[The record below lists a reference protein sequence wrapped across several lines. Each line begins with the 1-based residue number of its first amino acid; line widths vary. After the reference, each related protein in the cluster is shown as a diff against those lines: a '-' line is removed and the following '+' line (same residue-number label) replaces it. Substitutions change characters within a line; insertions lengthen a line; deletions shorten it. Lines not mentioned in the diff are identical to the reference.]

1 MPEESMKSFLQT
13 LLGVIVANL
22 LIFGFLVFAIGI
34 VVVAL
39 KAEAPK
45 IEAGSV
51 LVQTIDGE
59 LPEYAPP
66 TEFPAFGS
74 TPMSHTTILEN
85 LEKARVDKRIQAV
98 VLRIGLPGLGYA
110 KMDELTERIQALRK
124 AGKPVIGYVE
134 SLNNRSIYLG
144 AACDSLLMMRNGYVS
159 LHGFASERPFFKGTL
174 EKLGIRD
181 DIHRIEKYKSA
192 AEMIQRKE
200 MSPESRRNIEWMLDV
215 YYPNFLRTVE
225 EGRGLE
231 PGSFESI
238 ALAQGAMIPREALAA
253 HLVDRLVYWDE
264 VESSLLRIRG
274 IKPTSDD
281 KHSLG
286 PRPRIVLGSA
296 YAKVTRAQAGIGS
309 KKKIAVVHAQG
320 MIAGEK
326 SGWAFPFGMT
336 MGGTTM
342 EEALRQAAEND
353 DVAAIVFR
361 VDSGGGESAISWRIG
376 RAARRAATVKPLVV
390 SMVDM
395 AASGA
400 YMISYP
406 CTTLVADRLS
416 VVGSIGSISG
426 KFNMRGFYDKIGL
439 TKDYATRGPNGLMDS
454 DYYDYTPEQFA
465 AFTDRH
471 WKDYYEWVEDV
482 ARVRGLTPTEVD
494 SVGRGRVWTGEQALE
509 RHLIDHLGTFDDAV
523 RMAKEQAGIPANQD
537 VAYIH
542 YPKPESPIEALRNG
556 ELMAALVSV
565 VHRTIAPLE
574 KDATWA
580 VDWNDYR

>member
-1 MPEESMKSFLQT
+1 MKAFLQT
-13 LLGVIVANL
+13 LLAVIVANM
-22 LIFGFLVFAIGI
+22 LICGVLVFAIGI
-34 VVVAL
+34 VVLAL
-39 KAEAPK
+39 KPDTPK
-45 IEAGSV
+45 VEAGCV

-66 TEFPAFGS
+66 TEFPSFGG

-110 KMDELTERIQALRK
+110 KMDELAERIQQLRK
-124 AGKPVIGYVE
+124 AGKPVIAYVE

-144 AACDSLLMMRNGYVS
+144 AACDSILMMRNGYVS
-159 LHGFASERPFFKGTL
+159 LHGFASERSYFKGTL

-192 AEMIQRKE
+192 AEMIQRSD
-200 MSPESRRNIEWMLDV
+200 MSPESRRNMEWMFDV

-231 PGSFESI
+231 PGSFESM

-274 IKPTSDD
+274 VKATSDD
-281 KHSLG
+281 ERSLG
-286 PRPRIVLGSA
+286 PRPRTVSGSA
-296 YAKVTRAQAGIGS
+296 YAKVTRAQAGIGA
-309 KKKIAVVHAQG
+309 KKKIAIVHAQG

-336 MGGTTM
+336 MGGSTM
-342 EEALRQAAEND
+342 EDALRQAAEND
-353 DVAAIVFR
+353 DVEAIVFR

-376 RAARRAATVKPLVV
+376 RAAQRAGTVKPFVV

-439 TKDYATRGPNGLMDS
+439 TKDYVTRGPNGLMDS
-454 DYYDYTPEQFA
+454 DYYDYTPEQYA

-482 ARVRGLTPTEVD
+482 ARVRGLTAAEVD

-523 RMAKEQAGIPANQD
+523 RLAKQRAGIPAHQD
-537 VAYIH
+537 VAYVH
-542 YPKPESPIEALRNG
+542 YPKPESPLEALKNG
-556 ELMAALVSV
+556 ELAAAVVSM
-565 VHRTIAPLE
+565 VHGVIAPLE